1 MEVITSLK
9 PTVFGVDRMGIRDF
23 FRNRVNRMAENMDVF
38 KKDVFEL
45 EGVPAF
51 REYYTLYIF
60 IWQAI
65 YKGYYKAWHEVPL
78 KTIRDPKGKY
88 RTLATMNAGKMACS
102 QMARYVWNERCSIT
116 ASMKSAPDEDPL
128 NDFLQ
133 FVLRDNRFGTSFGD
147 LLEKA
152 FALGGA
158 ALKEWV
164 EVPKD
169 ENGND
174 IGEGKVRIGYTMAS
188 QFVPTAWDNSRVYS
202 GIFVSREA
210 RDGYY
215 YTVVEWH
222 RLDGTTYRVTNDLYR
237 MPIKGTEPQ
246 NILGWWYPLDKVYPL
261 LSPDTVIEDVQTAF
275 FQYIRPFGANYAD
288 DNSPMGMSIY
298 APALNTLHG
307 LDIMFDSLQREFVL
321 GKKRIIAPARAMKVS
336 AGVNG
341 GKPERY
347 FDADDEVWE
356 ALATDNP
363 EDLKVV
369 DNSVDLRVDQHITG
383 INGDLAI
390 LCAQIGFDPG
400 TLSFDAIRGLKT
412 ATEVISENSKTFGTV
427 KAHENILKDALE
439 QMVHAIFDLAARY
452 GLTWQG
458 KSIESLISGGYSVS
472 ITFDDSIIQDK
483 NAEVNQGV
491 ALVGAGLLSKKKFMT
506 DTLGYT
512 PEEADAELAQIS
524 EEGKANT
531 ANVMNLFGGMA

>member
-1 MEVITSLK
+1 
-9 PTVFGVDRMGIRDF
+9 
-23 FRNRVNRMAENMDVF
+23 MAEGMDVF

-51 REYYTLYIF
+51 REYYTLFIF
-60 IWQAI
+60 VWQAI
-65 YKGYYKAWHEVPL
+65 YKGFYRAWHEVPV
-78 KTIRDPKGKY
+78 KTIHDPKGKK

-116 ASMKSAPDEDPL
+116 ASMASAPQEDPL

-133 FVLRDNRFGTSFGD
+133 YVLKDNRFGSAFGD
-147 LLEKA
+147 LLEKS
-152 FALGGA
+152 FALGGG

-188 QFVPTAWDNSRVYS
+188 QFVPTAWDNSKVTS

-210 RDGYY
+210 LDGYY

-222 RLDGTTYRVTNDLYR
+222 HWDGTTYRITNDLYR
-237 MPIKGTEPQ
+237 QPIKGSEPQ

-261 LSPDTVIEDVQTAF
+261 LSPDTTMEDVQQAF
-275 FQYIRPFGANYAD
+275 FQYVRPFGANYAD
-288 DNSPMGMSIY
+288 DNSPLGMSIY

-321 GKKRIIAPARAMKVS
+321 GKKRIIAPARSMKVS

-341 GKPERY
+341 SRPDRY

-363 EDLKVV
+363 EDLKIY
-369 DNSVDLRVDQHITG
+369 DNSVDLRVEPHITG
-383 INGDLAI
+383 INGDLSI

-400 TLSFDAIRGLKT
+400 TLSFDATKGLKT

-427 KAHENILKDALE
+427 KAHENLLKDALVD
-439 QMVHAIFDLAARY
+439 MVHAIFDLAARY
-452 GLTWQG
+452 GLTWEG
-458 KSIESLISGGYSVS
+458 KTIESLIAGGYDVSVQ
-472 ITFDDSIIQDK
+472 FDDSIIEDK
-483 NAEVNQGV
+483 NAEINRGV
-491 ALVGAGLLSKKKFMT
+491 MMVGSGLMSRKKFMV
-506 DTLGYT
+506 DVLGYT
-512 PEEADAELAQIS
+512 PEEAEKDLEEISAESRRINAV
-524 EEGKANT
+524 EVT
-531 ANVMNLFGGMA
+531 RLFGNMS